1 MAAAPSS
8 VAPLAA
14 RALRLV
20 GLVLVLSV
28 LVDYVA
34 SLVGANWSEPRW
46 YVATSSQ
53 WIDRGV
59 VPLVGLTLWFS
70 GDWLAQQLDPLAI
83 TQQKLVRAI
92 ARILPLVL
100 SVIFIL
106 AVPIHLSNAFTSQ
119 AQRLEEVQQQA
130 QQQQQALDLQFQA
143 AIAQQKQQLKQ
154 LFGTPGLFE
163 QVKASGQIPPDQVA
177 DFEKLVGKPEADID
191 RFVDQRAAEAKQK
204 QEAELKANQDKQT
217 SAIRREV
224 TANTVRTSLLGL
236 LLVIGYGGISWG
248 ILRQNPANV

>member
-8 VAPLAA
+8 IAPLAA

-28 LVDYVA
+28 LIDYGS

-46 YVATSSQ
+46 YVTTSSQ
-53 WIDRGV
+53 WIDRGI
-59 VPLVGLTLWFS
+59 VPLVGLALWFS
-70 GDWLAQQLDPLAI
+70 GDWLAQQLDPLAV

-92 ARILPLVL
+92 ARIVPLVL
-100 SVIFIL
+100 SVVFIL
-106 AVPIHLSNAFTSQ
+106 AVPINLSNAFTSQ

-130 QQQQQALDLQFQA
+130 QQQRQALDLQFQG

-163 QVKASGQIPPDQVA
+163 QVKASGQIPADQVD

-191 RFVDQRAAEAKQK
+191 RFVDQRAAEAKQQ
-204 QEAELKANQDKQT
+204 QEAQIAKNQDQQSNT
-217 SAIRREV
+217 IRREI
-224 TANTVRTSLLGL
+224 TAATVRTSFLGILLI
-236 LLVIGYGGISWG
+236 IGYAGISWG
-248 ILRQNPANV
+248 IVRQTSAS